1 MFESAA
7 DNSSILSI
15 DVGLL
20 IGLVVLQG
28 LVGPLLSR
36 DRILFGLT
44 TGSLLIMYALWRWH
58 DTLPT
63 FAFSVQNFWQYFFF
77 AFEALA
83 IVYTLMSIV
92 ILFRSIDRSGQADDA
107 QEKMEREGDFPP
119 VVIFISTSDDP
130 LAILTRSILPPLPLP
145 LP

>member
-15 DVGLL
+15 DLGLL
-20 IGLVVLQG
+20 IRLLVLQR
-28 LVGPLLSR
+28 LLDPLLTR

-92 ILFRSIDRSGQADDA
+92 ILFRSIDRSGQPRVVRQHANTNNRDGRA
-107 QEKMEREGDFPP
+107 STRRESGELRVLF
-119 VVIFISTSDDP
+119 VVAT
-130 LAILTRSILPPLPLP
+130 AYR
-145 LP
+145 

>member
-1 MFESAA
+1 
-7 DNSSILSI
+7 
-15 DVGLL
+15 
-20 IGLVVLQG
+20 
-28 LVGPLLSR
+28 
-36 DRILFGLT
+36 LFGLT

-92 ILFRSIDRSGQADDA
+92 ILFRSIDRGPGSR
-107 QEKMEREGDFPP
+107 ELMERQSERLDKYPEVKGKVTASSP
-119 VVIFISTSDDP
+119 
-130 LAILTRSILPPLPLP
+130 
-145 LP
+145 